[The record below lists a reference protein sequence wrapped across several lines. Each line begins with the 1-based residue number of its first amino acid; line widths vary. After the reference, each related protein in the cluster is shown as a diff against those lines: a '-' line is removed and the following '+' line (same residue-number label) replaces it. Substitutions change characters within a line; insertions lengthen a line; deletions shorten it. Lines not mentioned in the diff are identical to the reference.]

1 MSAAT
6 ESILSQQPAAAAARL
21 PEAPLPPPPQPPAED
36 LSKLRGAATGEAPHG
51 PLGCPGFTS
60 SAPGGGDGESKMKR
74 GDGSGEEDGAG
85 RRGSPSPATKSDS
98 VPEDE
103 EQHAAVRK
111 HLSNG
116 LGDAS
121 AFQDLTRHRLGLLRT
136 DPNSNEASKL
146 LRGILQGKEKRLQD
160 SMNHF
165 AHNGGLIGDPHSAD
179 GGLITKLL
187 QQEREGR
194 NSVRKNSFDSEDGS
208 LSPDVMSDNNSEHDN
223 NDQKDD
229 ENSLIADEDKDK
241 SRDDCGSTGSNNDSL
256 EAKRA
261 RVENIISGMRTSPS
275 HAEGA
280 SAGAAERKPK
290 RKQYTPQQHA
300 NTEEPSPKARK
311 VEKEIIEH
319 QLKNMQQQLSEM
331 QQRYVSMFDMD
342 PGMGHPEFSNYVMNL
357 AENNRRFNEIRNAP
371 KECKDRRMFSPER
384 KNMTPSKLNFHET
397 SELDPSHFIKEAG
410 KLAKQQLNVGLVADT
425 PEDLENLAKML
436 KAEISKS
443 VGTLVD
449 DIVSKYVIAQKQ
461 QLQLKK
467 QQQEQQFLHQQRQ
480 QQQQQQLQQRPR
492 SPMNDRS
499 VINIVP
505 DAPKPEKFHSPQ
517 MPPFARPFE
526 DREPTTL
533 NIPKPT
539 KSKVTD
545 KLIHPMIESHMR
557 AFAELPRSMH
567 HPLFPPPPYFPH
579 GHMPPAMQPLF
590 PKEPEQTEAI
600 PLVVNTPKK
609 KRTKVTDTR
618 LSPRAARALLNEGS
632 NGPLDFDKSQQSP
645 HHHPLGFPHHL
656 MHPEAFPH
664 HPLVPVSLPTSV
676 AIPNPSL
683 QHSDVLAMYS
693 HGDGGMFGDGSRPAS
708 RSPIAG
714 DNGSPNMPH
723 TPSEQS
729 MPMSIMKGEDMFNQE
744 FNGSFS
750 SDGTNIEGLISFSDK
765 KISLIRRNMRGV
777 LLSQLSK
784 TFVSW
789 PTFPI
794 QRLKFTSFIQSGALH
809 LRQMFAFLLSE
820 TVSVH
825 TVLFY
830 VSHSLEKLH
839 EISFEC
845 LTAHA
850 KRKSDIPCIKRHEDK
865 FFWFQ
870 LFRCIDQWTG

>member
-1 MSAAT
+1 MWMYAERYRGMSAAT
-6 ESILSQQPAAAAARL
+6 ESISQQPRLTDPAAEDLSQKRATGDLPPYSSGAGDRDLPPKMPVMLKDRYGPRPGKPQPPQQQQQPAAG
-21 PEAPLPPPPQPPAED
+21 ED
-36 LSKLRGAATGEAPHG
+36 DGRP
-51 PLGCPGFTS
+51 S
-60 SAPGGGDGESKMKR
+60 SS
-74 GDGSGEEDGAG
+74 
-85 RRGSPSPATKSDS
+85 SPSPKKSDS
-98 VPEDE
+98 LATEED

-165 AHNGGLIGDPHSAD
+165 PHNGTLIGDPHSAD
-179 GGLITKLL
+179 SGLITKLL

-194 NSVRKNSFDSEDGS
+194 NAMRKNSFDSEDGS
-208 LSPDVMSDNNSEHDN
+208 LSPDILSDNNSEHEN

-229 ENSLIADEDKDK
+229 TSLMEDEEDKEDK
-241 SRDDCGSTGSNNDSL
+241 SRDECGSTGSNNDSL

-275 HAEGA
+275 HADAA
-280 SAGAAERKPK
+280 SVGAAERKPK

-300 NTEEPSPKARK
+300 NAEEPSPKARK
-311 VEKEIIEH
+311 VEKDVFEH

-331 QQRYVSMFDMD
+331 QQRYFNMFEMEM

-371 KECKDRRMFSPER
+371 RECNDKRMFSPEN
-384 KNMTPSKLNFHET
+384 KSMTPHKVNLNEN
-397 SELDPSHFIKEAG
+397 EMDPSHFLKEAG
-410 KLAKQQLNVGLVADT
+410 KLAKAQIKDTFADT

-436 KAEISKS
+436 KAELSKS
-443 VGTLVD
+443 VGTVVD
-449 DIVSKYVIAQKQ
+449 DVFAKYVQTQKQ
-461 QLQLKK
+461 QQLKK
-467 QQQEQQFLHQQRQ
+467 QQEQHMREQQQRQ
-480 QQQQQQLQQRPR
+480 QQQMQQQQQSRT
-492 SPMNDRS
+492 PMNERS
-499 VINIVP
+499 IINVP
-505 DAPKPEKFHSPQ
+505 EVSKHDKFPSPQ
-517 MPPFARPFE
+517 MPHFARPFE
-526 DREPTTL
+526 DRDPGL

-545 KLIHPMIESHMR
+545 KLIHPLIENHMR
-557 AFAELPRSMH
+557 AFADLPRSLH

-579 GHMPPAMQPLF
+579 GHLPPAMQPLF

-632 NGPLDFDKSQQSP
+632 NGPLDFDKSQHSP
-645 HHHPLGFPHHL
+645 HHHPLGFPPHLLHH
-656 MHPEAFPH
+656 EGFPH

-693 HGDGGMFGDGSRPAS
+693 HSDHGGVFGEGSRPAS
-708 RSPIAG
+708 HSPIAA

-729 MPMSIMKGEDMFNQE
+729 MPMSVMKAEDMFHD

-750 SDGTNIEGLISFSDK
+750 SEGTNIDGVQCISFRKYFFSF
-765 KISLIRRNMRGV
+765 V
-777 LLSQLSK
+777 PTSQN
-784 TFVSW
+784 
-789 PTFPI
+789 
-794 QRLKFTSFIQSGALH
+794 
-809 LRQMFAFLLSE
+809 
-820 TVSVH
+820 
-825 TVLFY
+825 
-830 VSHSLEKLH
+830 
-839 EISFEC
+839 
-845 LTAHA
+845 
-850 KRKSDIPCIKRHEDK
+850 CIN
-865 FFWFQ
+865 
-870 LFRCIDQWTG
+870 